1 MNIKTT
7 LKTSVA
13 AAALF
18 AVAVPSVEAG
28 TVSNGNGNSV
38 TLSGQ
43 VSKAI
48 FYVDDGKDSRSAIG
62 DNDNSG
68 SRFRILGSG
77 KVNEALSVGTALEVE
92 FQDNALNNFTVD
104 DTNANSTDSGANG
117 DSGFGQSNFTQRRME
132 AYFNHKQFG
141 KLSIGQGPTA
151 SDGTA
156 EVSLSG
162 AGMAAGG
169 GFLFNGDNVKI
180 RTSNQANNAF
190 GAVTW
195 GSRTTNLDGGSRS
208 DRVRYDTP
216 TFAGFQV
223 STSAISGGAGDVAV
237 RYSGKFGGVAV
248 KGAAS
253 YYNQSSL
260 STTFE
265 DQYVMSVAAEHDSGL
280 NVRGQYGE
288 ATKKGTN
295 LDDIKIWSIG
305 VGYDASLTSLGT
317 TSFAASYTRNDNV
330 SANDDEATYYD
341 FGVNQAISDVGT
353 ELYLGVT
360 FLEFD
365 DAGATNYEDAMWVL
379 AGTRIKF

>member
-28 TVSNGNGNSV
+28 TISNGNGNSV
-38 TLSGQ
+38 TISGQ
-43 VSKAI
+43 INKA
-48 FYVDDGKDSRSAIG
+48 FMYVDDGKSEGSAIV

-68 SRFRILGSG
+68 SRFRIIGSG

-92 FQDNALNNFTVD
+92 FQDNAGNNFALD
-104 DTNANSTDSGANG
+104 DSNSAGAATAANNDA
-117 DSGFGQSNFTQRRME
+117 GFGQATFAQRRME
-132 AYFNHKQFG
+132 AYFSHKQFG

-156 EVSLSG
+156 ETSLSG

-169 GFLFNGDNVKI
+169 GFIFNGGAVKI
-180 RTSNQANNAF
+180 RTANQANNVFTAATF
-190 GAVTW
+190 GDKT
-195 GSRTTNLDGGSRS
+195 SNLDGASRS
-208 DRVRYDTP
+208 DRLRYDTP
-216 TFAGFQV
+216 SFGGFSV
-223 STSAISGGAGDVAV
+223 GTSYLSDGRADVAA

-253 YYNQSSL
+253 YLNQAGA
-260 STTFE
+260 STSTE
-265 DQYVMSVAAEHDSGL
+265 DQYVISVAAEHDSGL

-288 ATKKGTN
+288 ATFKASN
-295 LDDIKIWSIG
+295 RDDQSTWSIG
-305 VGYDASLTSLGT
+305 VGYDASLSSMGQ
-317 TSFAASYTRNDNV
+317 TSFVTSYTVDENV
-330 SANDDEATYYD
+330 AANDEELTFYD
-341 FGVNQAISDVGT
+341 FGVVQHISDAGT

-360 FLEFD
+360 FVEFE
-365 DAGATNYEDAMWVL
+365 DATATQYEDAMWVL

>member
-28 TVSNGNGNSV
+28 TISNGNGNSV
-38 TLSGQ
+38 TISGQ
-43 VSKAI
+43 INKAYM
-48 FYVDDGKDSRSAIG
+48 YVDDGKSTGDAIV

-68 SRFRILGSG
+68 SRFRIIGSG

-92 FQDNALNNFTVD
+92 FQDNAGNNFD
-104 DTNANSTDSGANG
+104 ISDSNAQGNTGTG
-117 DSGFGQSNFTQRRME
+117 DGGFGQTSFVERRME
-132 AYFNHKQFG
+132 AYFSHKQFG

-169 GFLFNGDNVKI
+169 GFIFNGGAVHI
-180 RTSNQANNAF
+180 RTANQTNNNF
-190 GAVTW
+190 GANTF
-195 GSRTTNLDGGSRS
+195 GDKTSNLDGASRS
-208 DRVRYDTP
+208 DRIRYDTP
-216 TFAGFQV
+216 SMGGFSV
-223 STSAISGGAGDVAV
+223 GTSYLSDGRADVAV

-253 YYNQSSL
+253 YLNQASN
-260 STTFE
+260 STSVE
-265 DQYVMSVAAEHDSGL
+265 DQYVISVAAEHDSGL
-280 NVRGQYGE
+280 NIRGQYGE
-288 ATKKGTN
+288 ATKKAATA
-295 LDDIKIWSIG
+295 DDQSTWSIG
-305 VGYDASLTSLGT
+305 VGYDASLTSMGA
-317 TSFAASYTRNDNV
+317 TSFVTSYTVDENVDNND
-330 SANDDEATYYD
+330 EELTFYD
-341 FGVNQAISDVGT
+341 FGVVQHISDAGT
-353 ELYLGVT
+353 EVYLGVT
-360 FLEFD
+360 FAEFED
-365 DAGATNYEDAMWVL
+365 GTATQYEDAMWVL

>member
-43 VSKAI
+43 ISKAI
-48 FYVDDGKDSRSAIG
+48 FYVDDGKDTSTAIG

-92 FQDNALNNFTVD
+92 FQDNALNNMSVD
-104 DTNANSTDSGANG
+104 DSNTPSGGAGNT
-117 DSGFGQSNFTQRRME
+117 GFGQSTFAQRRME
-132 AYFNHKQFG
+132 AYFSHKQFG

-169 GFLFNGDNVKI
+169 GFMFNGNDVKI
-180 RTSNQANNAF
+180 RTANQANNVF
-190 GAVTW
+190 GSKTW
-195 GSRTTNLDGGSRS
+195 GSVTTNLDGGSRN

-216 TFAGFQV
+216 TFAGFTV
-223 STSAISGGAGDVAV
+223 GASAISGGAADVAV

-253 YYNQSSL
+253 YYNQA
-260 STTFE
+260 STSTSTK
-265 DQYVMSVAAEHDSGL
+265 DQYVVSAAVEHDSGI
-280 NVRGQYGE
+280 NARGQYGK
-288 ATKKGTN
+288 ADLTSGTR
-295 LDDIKIWSIG
+295 DDVKIWSLGI
-305 VGYDASLTSLGT
+305 GYDASLTSLGT
-317 TSFAASYTRNDNV
+317 TSFAASYTVNENV
-330 SANDDEATYYD
+330 SANDDELTFYD

-365 DAGATNYEDAMWVL
+365 DASATNYEDAMWVL

>member
-92 FQDNALNNFTVD
+92 FQDNALNNFSVD
-104 DTNANSTDSGANG
+104 DGNGGLSGAG
-117 DSGFGQSNFTQRRME
+117 DSGFGQSSFTQRRME

-169 GFLFNGDNVKI
+169 GFLFNGTDVKI
-180 RTSNQANNAF
+180 RTANQAQSVF
-190 GAVTW
+190 GTKTW
-195 GSRTTNLDGGSRS
+195 GDVTTNLDGGSRS

-223 STSAISGGAGDVAV
+223 SGSAISGGAGDVAV

-260 STTFE
+260 STTTN
-265 DQYVMSVAAEHDSGL
+265 DQWVVSAAAEHDSGL
-280 NVRGQYGE
+280 NVRGQFGKADMIG
-288 ATKKGTN
+288 ATR
-295 LDDIKIWSIG
+295 DDIEIWSLGI
-305 VGYDASLTSLGT
+305 GYDASLTSLGT
-317 TSFAASYTRNDNV
+317 TSFAASYTSNENV
-330 SANDDEATYYD
+330 SANKDEANYYD

>member
-43 VSKAI
+43 VNKAV
-48 FYVDDGKDSRSAIG
+48 FYVDDGKSTRGAIG

-117 DSGFGQSNFTQRRME
+117 DSGFGQSSFVQRRME

-180 RTSNQANNAF
+180 RTANQASNVF
-190 GAVTW
+190 GAKTW
-195 GSRTTNLDGGSRS
+195 GSVTTNLDGGSRS

-223 STSAISGGAGDVAV
+223 SGSAISGGAGDVAV

-260 STTFE
+260 STSTN
-265 DQYVMSVAAEHDSGL
+265 DQWVVSAAAEHDSGL
-280 NVRGQYGE
+280 NVRGQYGKADMIG
-288 ATKKGTN
+288 ATR
-295 LDDIKIWSIG
+295 DDIEIWSIG
-305 VGYDASLTSLGT
+305 LGYDASLTSMGQ
-317 TSFAASYTRNDNV
+317 TSFVTSYTSNENV
-330 SANDDEATYYD
+330 SANKDDATFYD
-341 FGVNQAISDVGT
+341 FGVVQHISDVGT

-365 DAGATNYEDAMWVL
+365 DAGATNYEDAMGVL